1 MLNIKQYCGVDNLID
16 KNLMNLVKPGIF
28 KDKLSSRR
36 METNL
41 ADNTYFEL
49 HDTQDDN
56 LQSEKNNVFKCLGK
70 KDAN

>member
-1 MLNIKQYCGVDNLID
+1 
-16 KNLMNLVKPGIF
+16 MNLVKPGIF

>member
-1 MLNIKQYCGVDNLID
+1 
-16 KNLMNLVKPGIF
+16 MNLVKPGIF

-70 KDAN
+70 KDANQNNIFYGKYTFLQEINT